1 MDFEFTKEQNDI
13 RSAVR
18 EFCQKKLTKEYVRW
32 LEENV
37 DFPPEDLWRMMA
49 DLGFI
54 GLAVPEKYGG
64 LDYGSIEACI
74 VSEELAKASC
84 AVAIALAI
92 TVLAGARLVTELGN
106 EEQKQRYLP
115 RIASGDSKWALAL
128 TEPAG
133 GTDILNALSTTAVPD
148 GDDYIIN
155 GQKIFIS
162 GAHVADYMNTVVITD
177 PEAPQKSK
185 ALSNIIVDAKS
196 PGLKITKIPKLGN
209 HACAACEIFYDDVR
223 VPKENLLGTL
233 NNGWYD
239 LLSTLNPERY
249 MVATLSIGISRAV
262 LQDAIEY
269 AKQRMAFG
277 KPIGQFMA
285 VQHMIADMAVDIEM
299 ARNLLYKCA
308 WLCDNGKPYHIE
320 AIMLKYF
327 ASDRAPI
334 HALNGMEIL
343 GGYGYCMEYDMQRYL
358 RDSKQMPFSPL
369 NNESC
374 KNMIAESF
382 GLPRSF

>member
-1 MDFEFTKEQNDI
+1 MDFQFTKEQDDI
-13 RSAVR
+13 RSAVK
-18 EFCQKKLTKEYVRW
+18 EFCKKKLTKEYVRW
-32 LEENV
+32 LDENV
-37 DFPPEDLWRMMA
+37 DFPPEDLWKMMA

-54 GLAVPEKYGG
+54 GIAIPEKYGG
-64 LDYGSIEACI
+64 VEYGQIETCI

-84 AVAIALAI
+84 GVAIGMGVTALF
-92 TVLAGARLVTELGN
+92 GARTITELGN
-106 EEQKQRYLP
+106 EEQKQQYLP
-115 RIASGDSKWALAL
+115 GIASGDLKWAMAL

-133 GTDILNALSTTAVPD
+133 GTDILGALSSSAVRD

-162 GAHVADYMNTVVITD
+162 GAHAADYINTIVITD
-177 PEAPQKSK
+177 PEAPKKSK
-185 ALSNIIVDAKS
+185 ALSTFIVDSKS
-196 PGLKITKIPKLGN
+196 PGLTINKIPKLGN
-209 HACAACEIFYDDVR
+209 HACSTCEIFYDNVR

-233 NNGWYD
+233 HNGWYE

-249 MVATLSIGISRAV
+249 VTASASIGISMAI
-262 LQDAIEY
+262 LEDAIDY

-285 VQHMIADMAVDIEM
+285 IQHMIAEIAVDIEL
-299 ARNLLYKCA
+299 ARNLMYKCA
-308 WLCDNGKPYHIE
+308 WLCDQGKPYHIE
-320 AIMLKYF
+320 SVMLKYF
-327 ASDRAPI
+327 ATDRTPI

-358 RDSKQMPFSPL
+358 RDSKQMPFAPI